1 MLARLAGRQYSEPLL
16 IEDGV
21 VPFHQP
27 PAGSV
32 VSTVNVPDLA
42 GLREMLPFFPVTLQ
56 SPNPPE
62 ELEPE
67 PEPDEDP
74 QAARDSVSASAAVRA
89 SGRLR
94 CMKCLFFPRDDKK
107 ATGA

>member
-1 MLARLAGRQYSEPLL
+1 L

-27 PAGSV
+27 PAGRV

-42 GLREMLPFFPVTLQ
+42 GLREMLPFLPVTLQ
-56 SPNPPE
+56 SPKPPEAEDDDEEE
-62 ELEPE
+62 ELEP
-67 PEPDEDP
+67 
-74 QAARDSVSASAAVRA
+74 QAANDSVIASAAARA

-94 CMKCLFFPRDDKK
+94 CMTSLFFWRREVRT
-107 ATGA
+107 TGA